1 MTRLAPP
8 GEIPL
13 GPPAWGAR
21 VAVRLPAEL
30 PSLWRNVFTGESLHA
45 SRTDGAKL
53 LHLHAVFHDFP
64 VALLEGMPEEG

>member
-1 MTRLAPP
+1 
-8 GEIPL
+8 
-13 GPPAWGAR
+13 
-21 VAVRLPAEL
+21 
-30 PSLWRNVFTGESLHA
+30 LWRNVFTGEILHA